1 MIEINRIKNCFRLR
15 VIVLLL
21 AVSATVFGASTGHDI
36 IPVPRQMKFGNN
48 EFIVG
53 KTLHIYT
60 NLRGK
65 ERKTILE
72 NLHALPFDWQV
83 EKNKSKSDVQFLL
96 QSADKS
102 VSTVEDYTL
111 DVTSNQV
118 EVKAPAPA
126 GLFYGLQTLQQ
137 LIKKSDGDHYSIPE
151 TEISD
156 SPRFA
161 YRGFMLDVSRH
172 FFSVDFVKKQIDA
185 MAFYKL
191 NRLHLHLTDGTGWRI
206 EIKKYPRLTSYAA
219 WRPQQIW
226 KDWWKGDRRY
236 MNFDNDSAK
245 GGFYTQNDIRE
256 LVRYAQKRH
265 ITIIPEIEMPAHSEE
280 TMAAYPFLSCP
291 NVDFRNGDMCAGK
304 DSTYRFLE
312 NVLSEVIKLFPSEY
326 IHIGGD
332 EAGKA
337 AWKNCPYCKARM
349 AKENLTTL
357 NELQASFVNRIA
369 EFLHSKGRKII
380 GWDEITDGKIP
391 SDAVVMTWRNEQG
404 ALNAI
409 KTGNQAIMSPGE
421 FCYFDAYQDAPPLQ
435 PEAIGGFLPIAKVY
449 SYDPLAKIPVE
460 KRNMIQGVQANLWT
474 EYVPTPEHA
483 ESMTWPRLL
492 ALSEIAWSPVELKSW
507 PDFHRRA
514 LLAVDELNAKK
525 YHCFDLKNEVGE
537 RPESKIPVKHKA
549 LGKKVTYIGEFS
561 DAYPAAGVTSLV
573 DGLLG
578 SWSYNDKRWQGFIG
592 AKSLE
597 VVIDMDSVQTFNS
610 IKMSF
615 LQKWGAG
622 VYIPGQVE
630 FSISADGEHFTSFF
644 NETNNVVPDEVSFKY
659 YQSVW
664 SGNVSGRFIK
674 VKAIPSAK
682 YPGFVF
688 SDEIIVN

>member
-1 MIEINRIKNCFRLR
+1 MKIKN
-15 VIVLLL
+15 VLLIAIFL
-21 AVSATVFGASTGHDI
+21 LNVLGLQAQLTPSL
-36 IPVPRQMKFGNN
+36 IPLPQKI
-48 EFIVG
+48 EYG
-53 KTLHIYT
+53 KGDFALSSKISIYT
-60 NLRGK
+60 NLKRKDRADFYQYLQKSSFAKELIFSKAKNSKNAELSFVLQNGNGK
-65 ERKTILE
+65 PGSYELK
-72 NLHALPFDWQV
+72 
-83 EKNKSKSDVQFLL
+83 
-96 QSADKS
+96 
-102 VSTVEDYTL
+102 
-111 DVTSNQV
+111 VTPNGVFIISGTT
-118 EVKAPAPA
+118 E
-126 GLFYGLQTLQQ
+126 GLFYGLQTILQLVKQ
-137 LIKKSDGDHYSIPE
+137 NEKSKLTIPVVNIKDE
-151 TEISD
+151 
-156 SPRFA
+156 PRFQ

-185 MAFYKL
+185 MAYYKL
-191 NRLHLHLTDGTGWRI
+191 NRLHLHLTDAAGWRI

-280 TMAAYPFLSCP
+280 TMSAYPFLSCP

-304 DSTYRFLE
+304 DSSYRFLE

-337 AWKNCPYCKARM
+337 AWKNCPHCKARM

-369 EFLHSKGRKII
+369 DFLHSKGRKMI

-421 FCYFDAYQDAPPLQ
+421 FCYFDGYQDAPHLQ
-435 PEAIGGFLPIAKVY
+435 PEAIGGYLPLEKVY
-449 SYDPLAKIPVE
+449 SYDPTAQIPVD

-514 LLAVDELNAKK
+514 LLAVDLLNSKNF
-525 YHCFDLKNEVGE
+525 HCFDLKNEVGN
-537 RPESKIPVKHKA
+537 RSESKIPVSHKA

-561 DAYPAAGVTSLV
+561 EAYPAGGVTSLV
-573 DGLLG
+573 DGLCG
-578 SWSYNDKRWQGFIG
+578 GWSYNDKRWQGFIG
-592 AKSLE
+592 AKSIE
-597 VVIDMDSVQTFNS
+597 VVIDMDSVQTYNS

-615 LQKWGAG
+615 LQKSGAG

-630 FSISADGEHFTSFF
+630 FSISTDGEHFTSFY
-644 NETNNVVPDEVSFKY
+644 DEVNQVTPDDVTFRY
-659 YQSVW
+659 HQSVW
-664 SGNVSGRFIK
+664 NGNASGRYIK
-674 VKAIPSAK
+674 VKTTPSSK
-682 YPGFVF
+682 FGGFIF
-688 SDEIIVN
+688 ADEIIVN